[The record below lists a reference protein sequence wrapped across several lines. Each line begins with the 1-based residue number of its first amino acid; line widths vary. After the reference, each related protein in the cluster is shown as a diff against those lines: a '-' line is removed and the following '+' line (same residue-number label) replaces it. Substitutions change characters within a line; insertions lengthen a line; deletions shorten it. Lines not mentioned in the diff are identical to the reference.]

1 MWLRLICP
9 GNMHGCIR
17 NVTCI
22 PLHQGSFLLAG
33 TPLPGRT
40 MVGVEDVPSQD
51 SMRNVSSMPFS
62 GSEQSQVEKR

>member
-1 MWLRLICP
+1 
-9 GNMHGCIR
+9 
-17 NVTCI
+17 
-22 PLHQGSFLLAG
+22 
-33 TPLPGRT
+33 